1 MTSPPNLSLNPD
13 PACIAFRS
21 FSTSRFLGFAQRL
34 GAGGARLASF
44 VRPLMNL
51 PALVGGT
58 TPIWWCEFAPKTVEA
73 WGGTCTLSK
82 AVIGMALNEPGYYLF
97 ECTPDWRTV
106 FDTWYESF
114 DLALSAAVSEYP
126 EATTNGIHRPNP

>member
-1 MTSPPNLSLNPD
+1 MGSFLLGPKAPNHTLKRTNRSTVGPLTSS
-13 PACIAFRS
+13 
-21 FSTSRFLGFAQRL
+21 
-34 GAGGARLASF
+34 
-44 VRPLMNL
+44 VRPLMNI

-82 AVIGMALNEPGYYLF
+82 AVIGMALDESGYYLF
-97 ECTPDWRTV
+97 ECTPDWHTV

-114 DLALSAAVSEYP
+114 DLALSAAVFEYP
-126 EATTNGIHRPNP
+126 EAKSNGIYRSNR